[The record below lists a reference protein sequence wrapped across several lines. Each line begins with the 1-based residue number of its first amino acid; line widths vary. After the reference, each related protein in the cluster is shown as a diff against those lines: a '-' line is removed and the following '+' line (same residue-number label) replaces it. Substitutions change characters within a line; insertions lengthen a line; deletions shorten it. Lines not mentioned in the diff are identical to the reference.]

1 MRTLK
6 KYLSKIDIFGINFT
20 FKYREKEVYQTAMGG
35 FIFFLFL
42 IALIV
47 MGIYYFI
54 PFVNRKNY
62 TIVYYT
68 MNLASTEEV
77 HLFSSE
83 SNIAYGLSC
92 EENEDETKK
101 IEDLLYLETKYVY
114 FIKNL
119 DGSYKKDPR
128 NLVTKKCTYN
138 DFYNKY
144 NSQFDYLGL
153 SNFECMQDKD
163 MSVQGIY
170 ADQIF
175 SYFEITA
182 KSINASKELTD
193 EIERFLLQN
202 DCKFTFVYTDIII
215 DLDNYKNPTAQ
226 YLNEIFVQLNPTL
239 FIKRNVYFINQD
251 FSNDDYLMFV
261 IGEEDAPVTMP
272 LYSRYE
278 EYGVYKGL
286 NRFETHP
293 DEYDHYSKIY
303 IRADLRK
310 VIINR
315 KYQKFMEFYADSS
328 SLLIAIY
335 EILDII
341 ISYINTFYGHHS
353 IVRRIFF
360 FKELKN
366 GEQFDILR
374 RANSIKDLVKQT
386 DIQKTNSQSTHSN
399 PKLKED
405 KNLKN
410 FPPKKTLF
418 RTQKSTKKE
427 NINIYNSKDKIQ
439 KETSKN
445 PSTFKIKISEDIKL
459 NSISS
464 EKKIIGSKYI
474 GNNQDD
480 IKENYPKYKINALK
494 RNSNQ
499 NALLNFA
506 NNDKKGFESN
516 DSIGTDVEEVSGGS
530 EKLEHKKEKIQN
542 SFNIFEI
549 VLSQFFCCFLCGNLK
564 IKNDMNE
571 KANKII
577 FKKMDV
583 VTYVRNM
590 ILFDLFNQNSLDEN
604 KKNIINF
611 LSRPIIS
618 IDKKVKHKFAE
629 FYGNYREKD
638 FNKFYDSVQDLVK
651 NPKKNEGE
659 IGLISISNEHL
670 KDFL

>member
-119 DGSYKKDPR
+119 DGSYKKQPR

-226 YLNEIFVQLNPTL
+226 YLNENIC
-239 FIKRNVYFINQD
+239 
-251 FSNDDYLMFV
+251 
-261 IGEEDAPVTMP
+261 
-272 LYSRYE
+272 
-278 EYGVYKGL
+278 
-286 NRFETHP
+286 
-293 DEYDHYSKIY
+293 
-303 IRADLRK
+303 
-310 VIINR
+310 
-315 KYQKFMEFYADSS
+315 
-328 SLLIAIY
+328 
-335 EILDII
+335 
-341 ISYINTFYGHHS
+341 
-353 IVRRIFF
+353 
-360 FKELKN
+360 
-366 GEQFDILR
+366 
-374 RANSIKDLVKQT
+374 SIKSYL
-386 DIQKTNSQSTHSN
+386 
-399 PKLKED
+399 
-405 KNLKN
+405 
-410 FPPKKTLF
+410 
-418 RTQKSTKKE
+418 
-427 NINIYNSKDKIQ
+427 IY
-439 KETSKN
+439 
-445 PSTFKIKISEDIKL
+445 
-459 NSISS
+459 
-464 EKKIIGSKYI
+464 
-474 GNNQDD
+474 
-480 IKENYPKYKINALK
+480 
-494 RNSNQ
+494 
-499 NALLNFA
+499 
-506 NNDKKGFESN
+506 
-516 DSIGTDVEEVSGGS
+516 
-530 EKLEHKKEKIQN
+530 
-542 SFNIFEI
+542 
-549 VLSQFFCCFLCGNLK
+549 
-564 IKNDMNE
+564 
-571 KANKII
+571 
-577 FKKMDV
+577 
-583 VTYVRNM
+583 
-590 ILFDLFNQNSLDEN
+590 
-604 KKNIINF
+604 
-611 LSRPIIS
+611 
-618 IDKKVKHKFAE
+618 
-629 FYGNYREKD
+629 
-638 FNKFYDSVQDLVK
+638 
-651 NPKKNEGE
+651 
-659 IGLISISNEHL
+659 
-670 KDFL
+670 

>member
-439 KETSKN
+439 KETNKN
-445 PSTFKIKISEDIKL
+445 PSTYKIKISEDIKL

-464 EKKIIGSKYI
+464 EKKIIGNKYI

-494 RNSNQ
+494 RNSNE
-499 NALLNFA
+499 NVLLNFA

-516 DSIGTDVEEVSGGS
+516 ESIGTDVEEISGGS

-583 VTYVRNM
+583 ITYVRNM
-590 ILFDLFNQNSLDEN
+590 ILFDLYNQNSLDDN

-638 FNKFYDSVQDLVK
+638 FNKFYDSVQELVK

>member
-374 RANSIKDLVKQT
+374 RANSIKDLVRQT
-386 DIQKTNSQSTHSN
+386 DNQKTNSQSAHSN

-439 KETSKN
+439 KGTTKN

-464 EKKIIGSKYI
+464 EKKILGNKYN

-494 RNSNQ
+494 RNSNE
-499 NALLNFA
+499 NVLLNFA

-516 DSIGTDVEEVSGGS
+516 ESIRTDVEEISGES
-530 EKLEHKKEKIQN
+530 EKSEHKKEKIQN

-564 IKNDMNE
+564 VKNDMNE

-590 ILFDLFNQNSLDEN
+590 ILFDLFNQNSLDDN

-618 IDKKVKHKFAE
+618 KDKKVKHKFAE

-638 FNKFYDSVQDLVK
+638 FNKFYDSVQELVK

>member
-92 EENEDETKK
+92 EENENETKK

-410 FPPKKTLF
+410 YPPKKTLF
-418 RTQKSTKKE
+418 RAQKSTKKE
-427 NINIYNSKDKIQ
+427 NIKIYNSKDKIQ

-464 EKKIIGSKYI
+464 EKKILGNKYI

-494 RNSNQ
+494 RNSNE

-516 DSIGTDVEEVSGGS
+516 ESIGTDVEEISGES
-530 EKLEHKKEKIQN
+530 EKSKNKKEKIQN

-590 ILFDLFNQNSLDEN
+590 ILFDLFNQNSLDDN

-638 FNKFYDSVQDLVK
+638 FNKFYDSVQELVK
-651 NPKKNEGE
+651 NPKRNEGE

>member
-399 PKLKED
+399 PKFKED

-418 RTQKSTKKE
+418 RTQKSTKKDG
-427 NINIYNSKDKIQ
+427 INIYNSKDKIQ

-464 EKKIIGSKYI
+464 EKKILGNKYN

-494 RNSNQ
+494 RNSNE
-499 NALLNFA
+499 NVLLNFA

-516 DSIGTDVEEVSGGS
+516 ESIRTDVEEISGES
-530 EKLEHKKEKIQN
+530 EKSEHKKEKIQN

-564 IKNDMNE
+564 VKNDMNE
-571 KANKII
+571 KANNII
-577 FKKMDV
+577 FRKMDV
-583 VTYVRNM
+583 ITYVRNM
-590 ILFDLFNQNSLDEN
+590 ILFDLYNQNSLDDN

-618 IDKKVKHKFAE
+618 KDKKVKHKFAE

-638 FNKFYDSVQDLVK
+638 FNKFYDSVQELVK

>member
-119 DGSYKKDPR
+119 DGSYKKEPR

-464 EKKIIGSKYI
+464 EKKILGNKYN

-494 RNSNQ
+494 RNSNE
-499 NALLNFA
+499 NVLLNFA

-516 DSIGTDVEEVSGGS
+516 ESIRTDVEEISGES
-530 EKLEHKKEKIQN
+530 EKSEHKKEKIQN

-564 IKNDMNE
+564 IKIE
-571 KANKII
+571 E
-577 FKKMDV
+577 
-583 VTYVRNM
+583 
-590 ILFDLFNQNSLDEN
+590 L
-604 KKNIINF
+604 KN
-611 LSRPIIS
+611 
-618 IDKKVKHKFAE
+618 
-629 FYGNYREKD
+629 
-638 FNKFYDSVQDLVK
+638 
-651 NPKKNEGE
+651 
-659 IGLISISNEHL
+659 
-670 KDFL
+670 

>member
-374 RANSIKDLVKQT
+374 RANSIKDLVRQT
-386 DIQKTNSQSTHSN
+386 DNQKTNSQSTHSN

-410 FPPKKTLF
+410 YPPKKTLF
-418 RTQKSTKKE
+418 RTQKSTKKDG
-427 NINIYNSKDKIQ
+427 INIYNSKDKIQ
-439 KETSKN
+439 KETTKN
-445 PSTFKIKISEDIKL
+445 PSTYKIKISEDIKL

-464 EKKIIGSKYI
+464 EKKIIGNKYI

-494 RNSNQ
+494 RNSNE
-499 NALLNFA
+499 NVLLNFA

-516 DSIGTDVEEVSGGS
+516 ESIGTDVEEISGES
-530 EKLEHKKEKIQN
+530 EKSQNRKEKIRN

-590 ILFDLFNQNSLDEN
+590 ILFDLYNQNSLDDN

-618 IDKKVKHKFAE
+618 KDKKVKHKFAE

-638 FNKFYDSVQDLVK
+638 FNKFYDSVQELVK
-651 NPKKNEGE
+651 NQKKNEGE

>member
-374 RANSIKDLVKQT
+374 RANSIKDLVRQT
-386 DIQKTNSQSTHSN
+386 DNQKTNSQSTHSN

-410 FPPKKTLF
+410 YPPKKTLF
-418 RTQKSTKKE
+418 RTQKSTKKDG
-427 NINIYNSKDKIQ
+427 INIYNSKDKIQ
-439 KETSKN
+439 KETTKN

-464 EKKIIGSKYI
+464 EKKIIGNKYI

-494 RNSNQ
+494 RNSNE

-516 DSIGTDVEEVSGGS
+516 ESIRTDVEEISGES
-530 EKLEHKKEKIQN
+530 EKSQNRKEKIRN
-542 SFNIFEI
+542 SFNIIEI
-549 VLSQFFCCFLCGNLK
+549 VLSQFFCCFVFCVG
-564 IKNDMNE
+564 
-571 KANKII
+571 
-577 FKKMDV
+577 
-583 VTYVRNM
+583 T
-590 ILFDLFNQNSLDEN
+590 
-604 KKNIINF
+604 
-611 LSRPIIS
+611 
-618 IDKKVKHKFAE
+618 
-629 FYGNYREKD
+629 
-638 FNKFYDSVQDLVK
+638 
-651 NPKKNEGE
+651 
-659 IGLISISNEHL
+659 
-670 KDFL
+670 